1 MTRQQLN
8 EAFALTSF
16 LHGAN
21 VAYIEEMHARYQ
33 ENPGSV
39 SEQWRAFFSAMR
51 DDPQSVITEAEGPSW
66 AKPAEVA
73 RRGGNDELVAALTND
88 WGLVEQDLGAKIQRR
103 SQQAGADISA
113 AATLRANLLFLF
125 LLSGEKI
132 KTK

>member
-39 SEQWRAFFSAMR
+39 SDQWR
-51 DDPQSVITEAEGPSW
+51 T
-66 AKPAEVA
+66 
-73 RRGGNDELVAALTND
+73 
-88 WGLVEQDLGAKIQRR
+88 
-103 SQQAGADISA
+103 
-113 AATLRANLLFLF
+113 
-125 LLSGEKI
+125 
-132 KTK
+132 